1 MSSVSDITA
10 LATLALGYKMLSG
23 LGFLGFGGEE
33 TTDEKLGTGVAG
45 AKYFRDSPLASGDP
59 AETCDYDMKCDTRSD
74 LKKWISG
81 ASGGWLYPTPYDT
94 SHMSSS
100 RPSAGY
106 GMTSG
111 HGSVVSTDPY
121 GLSSGL
127 SPGSRIVPELKIGE
141 SRKSGKYDIVRVF

>member
-74 LKKWISG
+74 LKKYHLRKLK
-81 ASGGWLYPTPYDT
+81 ALN
-94 SHMSSS
+94 
-100 RPSAGY
+100 RCFCY
-106 GMTSG
+106 GSIPQG
-111 HGSVVSTDPY
+111 
-121 GLSSGL
+121 
-127 SPGSRIVPELKIGE
+127 R
-141 SRKSGKYDIVRVF
+141 GKCDQKWREDY